1 MANEA
6 DTSVD
11 LLLTRPVLSV
21 LRNGMGRNT
30 QPMGGILTFGLL
42 FPTNTNI
49 CSGHSD
55 EGTGPP
61 QNRLWEDCRSAE

>member
-1 MANEA
+1 
-6 DTSVD
+6 
-11 LLLTRPVLSV
+11 
-21 LRNGMGRNT
+21 MGRNT